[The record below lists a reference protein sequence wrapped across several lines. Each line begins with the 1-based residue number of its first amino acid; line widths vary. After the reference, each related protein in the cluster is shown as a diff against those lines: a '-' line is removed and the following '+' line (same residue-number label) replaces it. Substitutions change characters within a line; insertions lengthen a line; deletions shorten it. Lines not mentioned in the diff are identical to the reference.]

1 MKKLYFIRHGLSE
14 MNKSGHF
21 AGTIDTPLAEEGRAQ
36 AKMAGIK
43 ARELRID
50 LIVTSPL
57 IRASETAEIIA
68 RQIGYPKDK
77 IVLSRLLIE
86 RHWGDLEGKPH
97 VQVHDLDEVPNAET
111 SAQLLER
118 ASKALAYLEGL
129 EAENILVVSHGT
141 FGRALRHHI
150 IEDMPFIN
158 KVSDETIRLPNGEVI
173 CWI

>member
-86 RHWGDLEGKPH
+86 RHWGDLEVSRMCKSTTWTKCQMPRHRPNYSRELLKPW
-97 VQVHDLDEVPNAET
+97 LIW
-111 SAQLLER
+111 
-118 ASKALAYLEGL
+118 KGL
-129 EAENILVVSHGT
+129 KLKT
-141 FGRALRHHI
+141 Y
-150 IEDMPFIN
+150 
-158 KVSDETIRLPNGEVI
+158 
-173 CWI
+173 W